1 MRVPGGPA
9 TSLCEKHVW
18 TGSLYSPFSRRRCEC
33 DDRGRFLSPVRVCI
47 KSPGRRR
54 ARWICNFEQSQLQ
67 PAAAR
72 YPGGP
77 RRPGRIAN
85 RRFFSKFYLDLER
98 KQRSAS
104 GEVTTIY
111 QDMTS
116 LGYTRTS
123 ELPPSNHRRAVYGRF
138 GSSCVRAAILGRLRN
153 CRRRRMP
160 GCGYGSEKDPPT
172 QIACLASCT
181 D

>member
-47 KSPGRRR
+47 KSPGRR
-54 ARWICNFEQSQLQ
+54 ARPDLQLRTVAVATGGSAV
-67 PAAAR
+67 PWGPTAA
-72 YPGGP
+72 G
-77 RRPGRIAN
+77 AN

-116 LGYTRTS
+116 LGYPRTS